1 MNDQAAVSLCRHGA
15 SNHAAQRGFSLLEA
29 TLAVLVTGILSVVLL
44 PFIRSSAPVPP
55 DRQVQ
60 DELDKVHHAVMGYA
74 LNRYVLPS
82 TQGWIDPVMLGLS
95 DRKMSVWY
103 AVDSRLVS
111 AGAGLYTPD
120 PNQHMPQYV
129 SSTGQRPSWP
139 TSPAASLLNLCAA
152 LSAAARSPQLRVAGV
167 PAAVVVQ
174 ISPDRNAPPPDL
186 SVLPGSPQAQ
196 AQLARGIG
204 LRSIGLGELEAWLR
218 CPEVITR
225 AGSTAQKIVASQ
237 DMVQVAQSL
246 ARFRELQFQ
255 RAQQSLF
262 SDDFQIAIRA
272 GLLANLIADLVSSLI
287 QTKMA
292 VPDAIDGANPTA
304 VIGLANAIIADI
316 VLIGYIGLQIQI
328 VSTIDPGMSKTNSDI
343 ASLKNAK
350 AAIVSAQNYVTQLQ
364 RMQQDAQ
371 IRFQKQIE
379 GEL

>member
-1 MNDQAAVSLCRHGA
+1 MNDQAAVSLCQHRA
-15 SNHAAQRGFSLLEA
+15 SNRAAQRGFSLLEA
-29 TLAVLVTGILSVVLL
+29 ALAVVVTGILSVVLL

-60 DELDKVHHAVMGYA
+60 DELNEVHQAVIGYA

-129 SSTGQRPSWP
+129 SSTGQRSSWP
-139 TSPAASLLNLCAA
+139 TNPSASRLNLCAA

-167 PAAVVVQ
+167 PAAFVVQ
-174 ISPDRNAPPPDL
+174 ISPDRNTLPPDL
-186 SVLPGSPQAQ
+186 SMLPGSPQAQ
-196 AQLARGIG
+196 AQFARGIG
-204 LRSIGLGELEAWLR
+204 LRAIGLGEMEGWLR

-237 DMVQVAQSL
+237 GMVQVAQSL

-272 GLLANLIADLVSSLI
+272 GLLANLAADLVSTLI
-287 QTKMA
+287 QTTMA
-292 VPDAIDGANPTA
+292 VPDAIDGTNPAA
-304 VIGLANAIIADI
+304 VIGLVNVIVADV
-316 VLIGYIGLQIQI
+316 VLIGYIGLQFQI

-343 ASLKNAK
+343 ASLKNAQT
-350 AAIVSAQNYVTQLQ
+350 AIVSARNYVTQLQ
-364 RMQQDAQ
+364 KMQQEAQ
-371 IRFQKQIE
+371 NRLQKQIE
-379 GEL
+379 GKL